1 MPAPCQLEVELAVCG
16 VGGSPRP
23 NWQECRHQEPRSSL
37 GLAKLFPSVILDSFV
52 LLLIM
57 MKEIEESFPAPGKH
71 LLSFEGEREPKD
83 RVQQTISIWRPVNV
97 WQLLIDKM
105 IRQSICNCAKQSE
118 MEKLNSELYL
128 QNCYIIQQNE
138 LLRKKAQK
146 LNKENQALLN
156 ELKRELSRANSN
168 KNPDTDSDASS
179 TSSSGSVKL
188 SKSRS

>member
-1 MPAPCQLEVELAVCG
+1 MPAPCQLKVELAVCG
-16 VGGSPRP
+16 VGGSPLP
-23 NWQECRHQEPRSSL
+23 NWQECRHQEPRSAL
-37 GLAKLFPSVILDSFV
+37 GLAKLFPSVILDRFV

-71 LLSFEGEREPKD
+71 LLSFEEEREPKD
-83 RVQQTISIWRPVNV
+83 RVQQAISIWRPVDV
-97 WQLLIDKM
+97 CQ
-105 IRQSICNCAKQSE
+105 RAKQSE

-156 ELKRELSRANSN
+156 ELKRKLSRANSN

-179 TSSSGSVKL
+179 TSSSDSVKL